1 MFHWSPNTVTDWF
14 RFAQQLIG
22 EVVLETMENYQIGGI
37 GVEVEIDESKFG
49 KRKYHRGHRVD
60 GVWVFGGVERTPERK
75 CFLVAVEDRKK
86 PTLEALIEE
95 FILPGSIIVSDKF
108 PSYEDLEGKEDFW
121 YQHEVVNHS
130 QNYKDPITG
139 ACTNTIE
146 GTWNGVKKLVPAR
159 KRTQEGVKPC
169 LFEFMWRR
177 MHSGRLWRA
186 LLEALATVRYV

>member
-1 MFHWSPNTVTDWF
+1 
-14 RFAQQLIG
+14 
-22 EVVLETMENYQIGGI
+22 MENYQIGGPGI
-37 GVEVEIDESKFG
+37 EVEIDESKFG

-75 CFLVAVEDRKK
+75 CFLVAVPDRKK
-86 PTLEALIEE
+86 PTLETHVME

-130 QNYKDPITG
+130 ENYVDPLTG

-146 GTWNGVKKLVPAR
+146 GTWNGVKKRVPAR
-159 KRTQEGVKPC
+159 KRTEEGVRPC

-177 MHSGRLWRA
+177 MNQGRLWRA
-186 LLEALATVRYV
+186 LLEALAEVRYV